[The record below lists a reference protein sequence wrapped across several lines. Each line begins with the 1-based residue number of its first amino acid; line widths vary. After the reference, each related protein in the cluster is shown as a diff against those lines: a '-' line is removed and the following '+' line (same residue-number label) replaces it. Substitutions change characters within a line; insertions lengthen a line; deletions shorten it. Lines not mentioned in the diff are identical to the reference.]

1 MPSLR
6 IGAAGK
12 SCVTKSVL
20 GLVLFALLFWASGA
34 QAAEAAA
41 TAEPSGFDPAAIN
54 PVLVLFTT
62 LLLGL
67 SFGKIKIC
75 GLSFGSSGVLFA
87 ALLLGHFG
95 FRIPSGIG
103 KIGLVLFVFCVGLS
117 AGPGFF
123 SAFAKK
129 GIDFVKLSLV
139 AVLSGA
145 VIAFFV
151 AKILNINADLVA
163 GIFAGALTST
173 PALAAAMEAL
183 PEQSGMVSIGY
194 GIAYPFGVIG
204 VVLFIQLLP
213 RILKQDLQQIAD
225 QLENGENGASRS
237 VKESEIMR
245 TAVEVLNP
253 SLFGKIIAEDI
264 ALTNVAACCISRVL
278 KNGRFVP
285 LQASTAFEKGQIL
298 LVISRKQHLEFIVE
312 HLGRKSDVEQVID
325 ADNERME
332 VVLTAPEFIGK
343 TLAELNPLKNHG
355 VTVSRIIRNGTP
367 FIGANDIALENGD
380 TLIGVGAL
388 QDLHS
393 FAKTA
398 GHKTKALHVTD
409 IVSLAAGISLGVLL
423 GMLPIQLPGM
433 KPFSLGMA
441 GGPLFLALILG
452 HFGRIGSIYATMP
465 KASNML
471 LMDLGLVF
479 FLASA
484 GIKAGGSLVSVL
496 MEHGAV
502 LILAGALITILPMLS
517 SYFIAVK
524 FWKMNILE
532 ALGGICGGM
541 TSTPALGILSN
552 KVDSSVP
559 VTSYATAYPVA
570 LILMTVC
577 AQILITILS

>member
-1 MPSLR
+1 MNPSLKLSVR
-6 IGAAGK
+6 
-12 SCVTKSVL
+12 SCVAKTARR
-20 GLVLFALLFWASGA
+20 LVFFALLFWAGGA
-34 QAAEAAA
+34 QAAE
-41 TAEPSGFDPAAIN
+41 PSCFDPAAIN

-62 LLLGL
+62 LLAGL
-67 SFGKIKIC
+67 AFGKVKFF

-95 FRIPSGIG
+95 FKIPSGIG

-129 GIDFVKLSLV
+129 GIDFVKLSV
-139 AVLSGA
+139 IAVLSGA
-145 VIAFFV
+145 AIAFLV
-151 AKILNINADLVA
+151 AKTLHINADLIA

-213 RILKQDLQQIAD
+213 RILKKDLQQVAD
-225 QLENGENGASRS
+225 QLENGEGGASRS
-237 VKESEIMR
+237 VRESEIMR

-253 SLFGKIIAEDI
+253 ALFGNGIAEDI
-264 ALTNVAACCISRVL
+264 ALTDVASCCVSRVL

-285 LQASTAFEKGQIL
+285 LQSDTNFEQGQVL
-298 LVISRKQHLEFIVE
+298 LLISRKKDVDVLIEY
-312 HLGRKSDVEQVID
+312 LGRESDVEQMID
-325 ADNERME
+325 ADHERME
-332 VVLTAPEFIGK
+332 VVITDPDFIGK

-355 VTVSRIIRNGTP
+355 VIVSRIIRNGIP
-367 FIGANDIALENGD
+367 FVGANDIALENGD
-380 TLIGVGAL
+380 TLISVGAL
-388 QDLHS
+388 RDLHS

-409 IVSLAAGISLGVLL
+409 LVSLAAGITLGVLL
-423 GMLPIQLPGM
+423 GLLPIHLPGM
-433 KPFSLGMA
+433 KSFSLGMA
-441 GGPLFLALILG
+441 GGPLFIALILG
-452 HFGRIGSIYATMP
+452 HFGRVGPISATMP

-484 GIKAGGSLVSVL
+484 GIKAGESLVPVL
-496 MEHGAV
+496 AEHGVV
-502 LILAGALITILPMLS
+502 LVLAGALITILPMLS
-517 SYFIAVK
+517 TYFIAVK
-524 FWKMNILE
+524 LLKMNILE

-541 TSTPALGILSN
+541 TSTPALGILSD
-552 KVDSSVP
+552 KVDSSIP
-559 VTSYATAYPVA
+559 VTSYATAYPMA

>member
-1 MPSLR
+1 MTSSR
-6 IGAAGK
+6 RGVAGRG
-12 SCVTKSVL
+12 CVARTAFGFVF
-20 GLVLFALLFWASGA
+20 FALLFWAGGA
-34 QAAEAAA
+34 QAAETAASV
-41 TAEPSGFDPAAIN
+41 EPSGFNPAAIN

-67 SFGKIKIC
+67 SFGKVKFF

-95 FRIPSGIG
+95 FEIPSGVG
-103 KIGLVLFVFCVGLS
+103 KLGLVLFVFCVGLS

-129 GIDFVKLSLV
+129 GIDFVKLSLI
-139 AVLSGA
+139 AVLSGVA
-145 VIAFFV
+145 IAFLV
-151 AKILNINADLVA
+151 AKTLHIDADLIA

-213 RILKQDLQQIAD
+213 RILKTDLQQVAD
-225 QLENGENGASRS
+225 QLENGEGDASRS

-253 SLFGKIIAEDI
+253 SLFGKVIAEDV
-264 ALTNVAACCISRVL
+264 ALTQVASCCISRVL
-278 KNGRFVP
+278 KKGRFVP
-285 LQASTAFEKGQIL
+285 LQFDTAFEKGQVL
-298 LVISRKQHLEFIVE
+298 LVISRNQHIDFIVE
-312 HLGRKSDVEQVID
+312 HIGQKSDVEQLID
-325 ADNERME
+325 SDNERME
-332 VVLTAPEFIGK
+332 VVITDPGFVGK

-355 VTVSRIIRNGTP
+355 VTVSRIIRTGVP
-367 FIGANDIALENGD
+367 FVGANDTTLENGD
-380 TLIGVGAL
+380 TLVSVGAL
-388 QDLHS
+388 RDLHN

-409 IVSLAAGISLGVLL
+409 LVSLAAGISLGVLL
-423 GMLPIQLPGM
+423 GMLPIHFPGM

-441 GGPLFLALILG
+441 GGPLFVALILG

-484 GIKAGGSLVSVL
+484 GIKAGGSLVPVL
-496 MEHGAV
+496 MEHGVV
-502 LILAGALITILPMLS
+502 LILAGALITILPLLS
-517 SYFIAVK
+517 TYFIAVK
-524 FWKMNILE
+524 FLKMNMLE

-541 TSTPALGILSN
+541 TSTPALGILSD
-552 KVDSSVP
+552 KVDSSIP

-570 LILMTVC
+570 LILMTIC